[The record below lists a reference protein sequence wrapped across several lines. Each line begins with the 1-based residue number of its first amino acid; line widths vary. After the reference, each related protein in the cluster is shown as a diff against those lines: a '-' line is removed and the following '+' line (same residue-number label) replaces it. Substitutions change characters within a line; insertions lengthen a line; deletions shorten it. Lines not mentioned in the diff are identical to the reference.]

1 MVSVFLTLYLELN
14 KRVLVIKSNFIALK
28 LSLTLLVTL
37 FGYAGLSQFTFST
50 CQSTNEALIGIDRN
64 DWAHNNLEVVNEG
77 YLHNFVSPELPC
89 GLENAQITSVVAN
102 IEIISINSISNCTGI
117 PIFGNV
123 LIDCALSTN
132 SICTIVQDV
141 LTPGCDFGGGTPA
154 IGSYSLNL
162 SGCGVSPNISSVIGV
177 DIIPA
182 TEVSASC
189 PSNGAGISQGLI
201 SIEYTICL
209 DYTYNMNG
217 PVPCANSVTL
227 PCDDGNECTI
237 DDVITVDECD
247 DSIVCIP
254 CEGTITPSCDDTE
267 IIVCDD
273 GNPCTFNDQET
284 VSSCDNNLV
293 CIPCAGTFQADC
305 DNTTAL
311 PCDDGDDCTENDQV
325 IVAACDNNIVCVP
338 CSGASVQSCTNTIQ
352 LPCDDGDIC
361 TANDLVTVDACFNDN
376 ICIPC
381 AGVVTTSCDEV
392 ITLPCDDNDSCTIN
406 DEVTV
411 AACDNSFICVP
422 CAGIIAADCTNTVN
436 LPCDDGN
443 MCTENDVITVSA
455 CDNNLVCI
463 PCAGTSVLQ
472 CEMTISIPCD
482 DGDPCTENDV
492 EIIEFCFNSDICVP
506 CSGSPILP
514 EPCDDLDCTNGIEYW
529 NDLTC
534 ECDLELTVLGCTD
547 MNSCNYLP
555 EANCDFECNYSCLDC
570 NGTSFGLWS
579 LDNCGI
585 CLAPEDPIR
594 DLTCLAGPFIPNSF
608 TPNNDGINDYFS
620 VSTARP
626 FSYFEIIIL
635 DKWGDVVFQS
645 TDSEFKWLG
654 NKNNSDYYLPSDI
667 YTYRFSY
674 RFENTSTETIT
685 AHVALIR

>member
-1 MVSVFLTLYLELN
+1 MVSVFLTLYLKLN
-14 KRVLVIKSNFIALK
+14 KRVLVIKNNFIALK

-37 FGYAGLSQFTFST
+37 FGCAGLCQFTLST

-102 IEIISINSISNCTGI
+102 IEIVAINSISNCSGI

-141 LTPGCDFGGGTPA
+141 LTPGCNFGGGTPT

-162 SGCGVSPNISSVIGV
+162 SGCGVSPNINSVIGV

-182 TEVSASC
+182 TEASAFC

-209 DYTYNMNG
+209 DYTYNING
-217 PVPCANSVTL
+217 PVPCANGVTL
-227 PCDDGNECTI
+227 PCDDGDECTI

-267 IIVCDD
+267 NIVCDD
-273 GNPCTFNDQET
+273 GDP
-284 VSSCDNNLV
+284 
-293 CIPCAGTFQADC
+293 
-305 DNTTAL
+305 
-311 PCDDGDDCTENDQV
+311 
-325 IVAACDNNIVCVP
+325 
-338 CSGASVQSCTNTIQ
+338 
-352 LPCDDGDIC
+352 
-361 TANDLVTVDACFNDN
+361 
-376 ICIPC
+376 
-381 AGVVTTSCDEV
+381 
-392 ITLPCDDNDSCTIN
+392 CTIN

-422 CAGIIAADCTNTVN
+422 CAGIIAVDCTNTVN

-443 MCTENDVITVSA
+443 MCTENDIITVSA

-463 PCAGTSVLQ
+463 PCAGTSVLL

-482 DGDPCTENDV
+482 DGDPCTENDL
-492 EIIEFCFNSDICVP
+492 EIIDFCFNSDICAP

-534 ECDLELTVLGCTD
+534 ECDLEPTVLGCTD
-547 MNSCNYLP
+547 VNSCNYLP

-654 NKNNSDYYLPSDI
+654 NKNNSDYYLPFDV

-674 RFENTSTETIT
+674 RFENTLTETIT